1 MIHQRN
7 RFTKQNMDAIPAPC
21 EFTNTNTHA
30 AHRRET
36 SERTRYGTLDRPKH
50 GPKTGATARSV
61 TRVLATVHS
70 RAADA
75 RTVFLLADT

>member
-36 SERTRYGTLDRPKH
+36 SERTRYGTLDRPK
-50 GPKTGATARSV
+50 TGATARSV